1 MNHFFDR
8 LQEQLNAQ
16 KPFVVYRKP
25 NEDVVSAVLQEDAVL
40 HYVKNYQESGFVFA
54 PFDSNSASILIPNK
68 TIITTNYSTD
78 KLLSSTIDNDVSI
91 SSTPI
96 EKQDHIAL
104 VKKGITAI
112 GNGYLEKVVLS
123 RCITTHTATKP
134 IALFKELLSVYKTAF
149 CYLWYHPKVGMW
161 LGATPEVL
169 LKVTNKRIET
179 SSLAGTQ
186 VYEEGKEPVWGEKEY
201 NEQDVVTQ
209 FIKKELAEKVTN
221 LKATEVTSVRAG
233 KLWHLRTK
241 ITGLM
246 QNNLQDILVA
256 LHPTPAT
263 CGLPKQEAKEFIL
276 KNENY
281 NRSFYTGFLGE
292 LNFTKEQFRSKTKK
306 NIENRA
312 YTSLTKVS
320 NLYVNLR
327 CAELTNK
334 TVKVYVG
341 GGITNGSIP
350 EKEWEETV
358 AKSGTML
365 RIILK

>member
-1 MNHFFDR
+1 MNHFF
-8 LQEQLNAQ
+8 EQLQAQLNSQ

-25 NEDVVSAVLQEDAVL
+25 NEAIVTALLQQDAVL
-40 HYVKNYQESGFVFA
+40 HYVKDYQESGFVFA
-54 PFDSNSASILIPNK
+54 PFDSTMASILIPN
-68 TIITTNYSTD
+68 TTVITSNYNVEEQT
-78 KLLSSTIDNDVSI
+78 VSNVDADIVI
-91 SSTPI
+91 SSTQK
-96 EKQDHIAL
+96 EKEAHIAL
-104 VKKGITAI
+104 VKSGVATISKGMLT
-112 GNGYLEKVVLS
+112 KVVLS
-123 RCITTHTATKP
+123 RSIKNPTKKEP
-134 IALFKELLSVYKTAF
+134 LELFKELLTAYNTAF

-169 LKVTNKRIET
+169 LKTNNQRLET

-186 VYEEGKEPVWGEKEY
+186 VYKEGQEPVWGEKEY
-201 NEQDVVTQ
+201 NEQDVVTH
-209 FIKKELAEKVTN
+209 FIKKELADKVTH
-221 LKATEVTSVRAG
+221 LKVTEVTSVRAG

-241 ITGLM
+241 ITGVM

-276 KNENY
+276 ANENY

-292 LNFTKEQFRSKTKK
+292 LNFSKEQYRAKTKR

-312 YTSLTKVS
+312 YSAITKVC

-327 CAELTNK
+327 CAELTNDA
-334 TVKVYVG
+334 VKVYVG
-341 GGITNGSIP
+341 GGITIGSNP

>member
-1 MNHFFDR
+1 MNQFFDQ

-25 NEDVVSAVLQEDAVL
+25 NEDVVTAVLQEDAVL
-40 HYVKNYQESGFVFA
+40 HYVKDYQESGFVFA

-68 TIITTNYSTD
+68 TIIITNYSAEEQT
-78 KLLSSTIDNDVSI
+78 KSTADASTVNTSI
-91 SSTPI
+91 QT
-96 EKQDHIAL
+96 EKEAHIAL
-104 VKKGITAI
+104 VKNGVSAISKGLLT
-112 GNGYLEKVVLS
+112 KVVLS
-123 RCITTHTATKP
+123 RSIEKITQKEP
-134 IALFKELLSVYKTAF
+134 LALFKELLATYKTAF

-169 LKVTNKRIET
+169 LKTTNQRIET

-186 VYEEGKEPVWGEKEY
+186 VYKEGEEPVWGEKEY

-209 FIKKELAEKVTN
+209 FIKNELADKVVN
-221 LKATEVTSVRAG
+221 LKAGSVASVRAG

-241 ITGLM
+241 ITGVM
-246 QNNLQDILVA
+246 HNNLKEILTA

-263 CGLPKQEAKEFIL
+263 CGFPKLAAKEFIL
-276 KNENY
+276 THENY

-292 LNFTKEQFRSKTKK
+292 LNFSKEQFRAKTKR

-312 YTSLTKVS
+312 YTAITKVS

-327 CAELTNK
+327 CAELTQDV
-334 TVKVYVG
+334 VKVYVG
-341 GGITNGSIP
+341 GGITIGSNP